1 MINVDVAIAIKYLDQ
16 QTDFLVYVVCKF
28 YIIFTQ
34 RGMMPSKVDKANL
47 PNLVLVGL
55 IHNQVTS
62 CLVIL
67 ILLKCLK
74 IVDG

>member
-1 MINVDVAIAIKYLDQ
+1 
-16 QTDFLVYVVCKF
+16 
-28 YIIFTQ
+28 
-34 RGMMPSKVDKANL
+34 MMPSKVDKANL